1 MKLARIAP
9 IRTAIVMMLAGCAS
23 TPPPATDGIAR
34 ARFGETVY
42 VDGPRVTPLA
52 IIEDSR
58 CPHGVRCVWAGR
70 LRITARIDLGSGS
83 QTRELTLNKPEAIA
97 DGTLELVEAT
107 PYPTRGRV
115 VERPDYRFGF
125 RFMGGL

>member
-1 MKLARIAP
+1 MARMKPARIAM
-9 IRTAIVMMLAGCAS
+9 VVLLAGCAS
-23 TPPPATDGIAR
+23 TPSPHTDGIAR
-34 ARFGETVY
+34 ARFGETAY

-52 IIEDSR
+52 IVEDSR

-83 QTRELTLNKPEAIA
+83 QTRELTLHKPEAVA

-107 PYPTRGRV
+107 PYPTRDRV
-115 VERPDYRFGF
+115 IEGTDYRFGF